1 MMFAYIDPTTT
12 STLLYVLIGVAASV
26 GYACRGFFYQLRD
39 VLLSSKTGKTAA
51 DDELVFYSEGRQYWP
66 VFEPVLRAL
75 DEKGVGYL
83 YVSSD
88 ADDPG
93 LKRTGE
99 KVHTRY
105 VSPNLTPPYLNHL
118 KAKVVVMTTPQ
129 LDVLTI
135 RRSKRVNHYVHL
147 VHAPTDFT
155 TYRKFAFDHFD
166 TVMCAG
172 PHQVKSARYLEEL
185 RGYPPKQLLETGC
198 TYYDGLVKT
207 LEERRRQMTPE
218 PKPRPVVLVAPTWKP
233 YGFLNRF
240 GKQMVESLLAAD
252 KWDVIFRPH
261 PQTAVS
267 FPEVLDDMRRTFEGR
282 AHFTLDTAP
291 NGAASMDRA
300 DMMISELSGI
310 VFDYAFTQGKPT
322 LIFNGSPDLRGFEA
336 EDFDCEMWEV
346 AVRNQ
351 IGVEFGTED
360 IPGICAL
367 VEKTLQRSAG
377 DLASFRDANI
387 YNFGKAG
394 PVAAQQVIE
403 ILDAVRKE
411 GLK

>member
-1 MMFAYIDPTTT
+1 MILGYIDPTTT
-12 STLLYVLIGVAASV
+12 STLLYVVIGVAASV
-26 GYACRGFFYQLRD
+26 GYAFRGFFYKLKD
-39 VLLSSKTGKTAA
+39 MFLSSRTGSGRTE
-51 DDELVFYSEGRQYWP
+51 DDLVIYSEGRQYWP

-75 DEKGVGYL
+75 DEMGIGYL
-83 YVSSD
+83 YASSGS
-88 ADDPG
+88 DDPG
-93 LKRTGE
+93 LRHEGA

-135 RRSKRVNHYVHL
+135 RRSKNVRHYVHL

-166 TVMCAG
+166 SVMCAG
-172 PHQVKSARYLEEL
+172 PHQVKSARYLETL
-185 RGYPPKQLLETGC
+185 RGYPPKLLLETGC
-198 TYYDGLVKT
+198 TYYDGLIKA
-207 LEERRRQMTPE
+207 LEDRRAKAVQE
-218 PKPRPVVLVAPTWKP
+218 KKNRPVVLVAPTWKP

-240 GKQMVESLLAAD
+240 GKQMLESLLAAD

-267 FPEVLDDMRRTFEGR
+267 FPEVLEDVRKTFEGR
-282 AHFTLDTAP
+282 EHFTLDTAP

-300 DMMISELSGI
+300 DMMVSELSGI

-346 AVRNQ
+346 AVRRQ
-351 IGVEFGTED
+351 IGVEFGVED
-360 IPGICAL
+360 IPNICSL
-367 VEKTLQRSAG
+367 VEKTLQRSKG
-377 DLASFRDANI
+377 DLAAFRDANI

-394 PVAAQQVIE
+394 TVAAKQICD
-403 ILDAVRKE
+403 ILKGME
-411 GLK
+411 S

>member
-1 MMFAYIDPTTT
+1 MILSYIDPTTT
-12 STLLYVLIGVAASV
+12 STLLYVIIGVAASV
-26 GYACRGFFYQLRD
+26 GYAFRGFFYKIKDL
-39 VLLSSKTGKTAA
+39 LLSSKTGGGRT

-75 DEKGVGYL
+75 DEKGLGYL
-83 YVSSD
+83 YVSSGQ
-88 ADDPG
+88 DDPG
-93 LKRTGE
+93 LKHEGE

-135 RRSKRVNHYVHL
+135 RRSKNVKHYVHL

-166 TVMCAG
+166 SVMCAG
-172 PHQVKSARYLEEL
+172 PHQIKSARYLEQL
-185 RGYPPKQLLETGC
+185 RGYPPKLLLETGC

-207 LEERRRQMTPE
+207 LAERRANAAPE
-218 PKPRPVVLVAPTWKP
+218 TKERPVVLVAPTWKP

-240 GKQMVESLLAAD
+240 GKQMIESLLAAD
-252 KWDVIFRPH
+252 KWDIIFRPH

-267 FPEVLDDMRRTFEGR
+267 FPEVLEDIRKTFDGR

-346 AVRNQ
+346 AVRSQ
-351 IGVEFGTED
+351 IGVEFGVED
-360 IPGICAL
+360 IPNICSL

-377 DLASFRDANI
+377 DLAAFRDANI

-394 PVAAQQVIE
+394 PVAADQICE
-403 ILDAVRKE
+403 ILKGMEA
-411 GLK
+411 

>member
-1 MMFAYIDPTTT
+1 MLLAYIDPTTT

-26 GYACRGFFYQLRD
+26 GYAFRGLFYRVKDL
-39 VLLSSKTGKTAA
+39 VLSSRAGGGRT

-75 DEKGVGYL
+75 DEMGVGYL
-83 YVSSD
+83 YVSSG

-93 LKRTGE
+93 LKHVGE
-99 KVHTRY
+99 KVHVRH
-105 VSPNLTPPYLNHL
+105 VSPALAPMYLNHL

-135 RRSKRVNHYVHL
+135 RRSKNVRHYVHL

-166 TVMCAG
+166 SVMCAG
-172 PHQVKSARYLEEL
+172 PHQVKSARYLENL
-185 RGYPPKQLLETGC
+185 RGYPPKLLLETGC
-198 TYYDGLVKT
+198 TYYDGLVEA
-207 LEERRRQMTPE
+207 LAERRASAVPE
-218 PKPRPVVLVAPTWKP
+218 AKERPVVLVAPTWKP

-240 GKQMVESLLAAD
+240 GKRMIESLLAED

-267 FPEVLDDMRRTFEGR
+267 FPEVLEDIRKTFEGR
-282 AHFTLDTAP
+282 AHFTLDTSP
-291 NGAASMDRA
+291 NGAVSMDRA

-346 AVRNQ
+346 KVRGQ
-351 IGVEFGTED
+351 VGVEFGEED
-360 IPGICAL
+360 IPDICGL
-367 VEKTLQRSAG
+367 VEKALQRTAD
-377 DLASFRDANI
+377 DLVAFRDANI
-387 YNFGKAG
+387 FNFGKAG
-394 PVAAQQVIE
+394 PVAARQICE
-403 ILDAVRKE
+403 ILKKVER
-411 GLK
+411 

>member
-1 MMFAYIDPTTT
+1 MLIAYIDPTTT

-26 GYACRGFFYQLRD
+26 GYACRGFFYKMKDL
-39 VLLSSKTGKTAA
+39 LLSSKTGRGRT

-66 VFEPVLRAL
+66 VFEPVLKAL
-75 DEKGVGYL
+75 DAKGVGYL
-83 YVSSD
+83 YVSSGQ
-88 ADDPG
+88 DDPG
-93 LKRTGE
+93 LKHEGA
-99 KVHTRY
+99 KVHARY

-135 RRSKRVNHYVHL
+135 RRSKHVKHYVHL

-166 TVMCAG
+166 SVMCAG
-172 PHQVKSARYLEEL
+172 PHQVKSARYLENL
-185 RGYPPKQLLETGC
+185 RGYPPKLLLETGC

-207 LEERRRQMTPE
+207 LAERKAAAAPE
-218 PKPRPVVLVAPTWKP
+218 PKERPVVLVAPTWKP

-240 GKQMVESLLAAD
+240 GKQMIESLLAAG
-252 KWDVIFRPH
+252 KWDIIFRPH

-267 FPEVLDDMRRTFEGR
+267 FPEVLEDMRKTFEGR
-282 AHFTLDTAP
+282 AHFTLDVAP

-346 AVRNQ
+346 AVRSQ
-351 IGVEFGTED
+351 IGVEFGVED
-360 IPGICAL
+360 IPDICSL
-367 VEKTLQRSAG
+367 VEKTLQRTAG
-377 DLASFRDANI
+377 DLAAFRDANI

-394 PVAAQQVIE
+394 PVAAEQICE
-403 ILDAVRKE
+403 ILKGVE
-411 GLK
+411 G

>member
-1 MMFAYIDPTTT
+1 MTLAYIDPTTT

-26 GYACRGFFYQLRD
+26 GYACRGFFYRLRD
-39 VLLSSKTGKTAA
+39 VLLSSQTGKTAT

-83 YVSSD
+83 YVSSG

-99 KVHTRY
+99 RVHTRY

-172 PHQVKSARYLEEL
+172 PHQVKSARYLEKL

-207 LEERRRQMTPE
+207 LEERRRQATLA
-218 PKPRPVVLVAPTWKP
+218 PKSRPVVLVAPTWKP

-252 KWDVIFRPH
+252 KWDVILRPH

-267 FPEVLDDMRRTFEGR
+267 FPEVLNDMRRTFEGR
-282 AHFTLDTAP
+282 SHFTLDTAP

-336 EDFDCEMWEV
+336 EDFDCEMWEI

-394 PVAAQQVIE
+394 PVAAQQVVE

>member
-1 MMFAYIDPTTT
+1 MVLSYIDPTTT
-12 STLLYVLIGVAASV
+12 STLLYVIIGVAASV
-26 GYACRGFFYQLRD
+26 GYACRGLFYKIKDLF
-39 VLLSSKTGKTAA
+39 LSSKAGKDRLE
-51 DDELVFYSEGRQYWP
+51 DDLVFYSEGRQYWP
-66 VFEPVLRAL
+66 VFEPVLKAL
-75 DEKGVGYL
+75 DEKGIGYL
-83 YVSSD
+83 YVSSG

-93 LKRTGE
+93 LGHTGAN
-99 KVHTRY
+99 VHTRY
-105 VSPNLTPPYLNHL
+105 VSPNMTPPYLNHL
-118 KAKVVVMTTPQ
+118 KAKMVVMTTPQ

-135 RRSKRVNHYVHL
+135 RRSKNVKHYAHL

-166 TVMCAG
+166 SVMCAG

-185 RGYPPKQLLETGC
+185 RGYPPKLLLETGC

-207 LEERRRQMTPE
+207 LAERRAATVSA
-218 PKPRPVVLVAPTWKP
+218 KKDRPVVLVAPTWKP

-240 GKQMVESLLAAD
+240 GKQMIESLLAEG
-252 KWDVIFRPH
+252 KWDVILRPH

-267 FPEVLDDMRRTFEGR
+267 FLEVLEDIRSTFGNRE
-282 AHFTLDTAP
+282 HFSLDTAP
-291 NGAASMDRA
+291 NGAESMDRA

-351 IGVEFGTED
+351 IGVEFGVED
-360 IPGICAL
+360 IPEICSL

-377 DLASFRDANI
+377 DLAAFRDANI

-394 PVAAQQVIE
+394 PVAAEQICE
-403 ILDAVRKE
+403 ILKKVEA
-411 GLK
+411 

>member
-1 MMFAYIDPTTT
+1 MLLAYIDPTTT
-12 STLLYVLIGVAASV
+12 STLLYVVIGVAASV
-26 GYACRGFFYQLRD
+26 GYACRGFFYKIKDL
-39 VLLSSKTGKTAA
+39 LLSSKTGGGRT

-66 VFEPVLRAL
+66 VFEPVLKAL
-75 DEKGVGYL
+75 DEMGVGYL
-83 YVSSD
+83 YVSSGQ
-88 ADDPG
+88 DDPG
-93 LKRTGE
+93 LRHKGN

-135 RRSKRVNHYVHL
+135 RRSKHVKHYVHL

-166 TVMCAG
+166 SVMCAG
-172 PHQVKSARYLEEL
+172 PHQIKSARYLENL
-185 RGYPPKQLLETGC
+185 RGYPPKLLLETGC
-198 TYYDGLVKT
+198 TYYDGLVET
-207 LEERRRQMTPE
+207 LAKRKAAAKPE
-218 PKPRPVVLVAPTWKP
+218 PKDRPVVLVAPTWKP

-240 GKQMVESLLAAD
+240 GRQMVESLLSAD
-252 KWDVIFRPH
+252 KWDIIFRPH

-267 FPEVLDDMRRTFEGR
+267 FPEVLEDIRKTFDGR
-282 AHFTLDTAP
+282 AHFTLDVAP

-346 AVRNQ
+346 AVRSQ
-351 IGVEFGTED
+351 IGVEFGVED
-360 IPGICAL
+360 IPNICSL
-367 VEKTLQRSAG
+367 VERTLQRTSG
-377 DLASFRDANI
+377 DLAAFRDANI

-394 PVAAQQVIE
+394 PVAADQICE
-403 ILDAVRKE
+403 ILKGMEA
-411 GLK
+411 

>member
-1 MMFAYIDPTTT
+1 MLIAYIDPTTT

-26 GYACRGFFYQLRD
+26 GYACRGFFYRVKDLF
-39 VLLSSKTGKTAA
+39 LSSKTDGGRTEDA
-51 DDELVFYSEGRQYWP
+51 LVFYSEGRQYWP
-66 VFEPVLRAL
+66 VFEPVLTAL
-75 DEKGVGYL
+75 GERGVGYL

-93 LKRTGE
+93 LKHEGAN
-99 KVHTRY
+99 VHTRY

-135 RRSKRVNHYVHL
+135 RRSKNVKHYVHL

-166 TVMCAG
+166 SVMCAG
-172 PHQVKSARYLEEL
+172 PHQIKSARYLESL
-185 RGYPPKQLLETGC
+185 RGYPPKLLLETGC

-207 LEERRRQMTPE
+207 LAERRMAAQPE
-218 PKPRPVVLVAPTWKP
+218 RKDRPVVLVAPTWKP

-240 GKQMVESLLAAD
+240 GKQMIEALLAAD

-267 FPEVLDDMRRTFEGR
+267 FPDVLEDLRSAFEGR
-282 AHFTLDTAP
+282 AHFTLDTSP
-291 NGAASMDRA
+291 NSAASMDRA

-346 AVRNQ
+346 SVRSQ
-351 IGVEFGTED
+351 IGVEFGIED
-360 IPGICAL
+360 IPNICSL
-367 VEKTLQRSAG
+367 VEKTLQRTAG
-377 DLASFRDANI
+377 DLAVFRDANI

-394 PVAAQQVIE
+394 PVAAEQICGV
-403 ILDAVRKE
+403 LKE
-411 GLK
+411 VEG

>member
-1 MMFAYIDPTTT
+1 MTLAYIDPTTT

-39 VLLSSKTGKTAA
+39 MLLSSKTGKTAT

-83 YVSSD
+83 YVSSG

-93 LKRTGE
+93 LKHTGE

-135 RRSKRVNHYVHL
+135 RRSKKVNHYIHL

-198 TYYDGLVKT
+198 TYYDGLVTT
-207 LEERRRQMTPE
+207 LEERRRQATPE
-218 PKPRPVVLVAPTWKP
+218 AKPRPVVLVAPTWKP

-377 DLASFRDANI
+377 DLAAFRDANI

-394 PVAAQQVIE
+394 PVAAQQVVE